1 MNDSPPSAGERA
13 AIAGYSAQYGIA
25 AEIVRRHLR
34 DLQWIRLADPTAGVA
49 DDFQFG
55 TSNARHAIQVKW
67 ALYPDS
73 FSWSDLFGT
82 PNSET
87 SLFGDLATAWRR
99 LRDETDGVLR
109 IHLCSNRY
117 ASSATPQ
124 AGSPL
129 QQVTATGPHHL
140 AAFLARSFQ
149 PVQHL
154 IACGLDDWSTIEDH
168 DLVREWRSA
177 WDRVQAASG
186 LSDVDFVAY
195 LAAIEVR
202 LGISAPL
209 ELLADSEQSSDQH
222 HIAQTIQRLVS
233 DARHIVHLTRDE
245 LLTELGWW
253 NRLAYRHPHRFPVP
267 EVYTPNA
274 AAVASLSEAL
284 KDHES
289 GYLALVG
296 AAGTGKSTLLESF
309 RADAAVVRYYAFVPD
324 STGPIS
330 ARGEAQ
336 AFLHD
341 LNLALQ
347 DTGLYS
353 RHFGADLTGQ
363 RSILASLLEDAHRR
377 YEREG
382 RPTIVIVDGLDHI
395 SREQSPTRSLIDEL
409 PAPELL
415 QSGVYFALGSQ
426 SVAMLPSNIR
436 DTLAESRHIELP
448 ALARAEVDSIIDKSG
463 VGAWI
468 TESVREAL
476 HNESEGHPLA
486 LTYLLQDLADVE
498 SSVGNASDR
507 NLEATSRL
515 RELTAFRGDVLRRY
529 NGYLESVG
537 GDAALMELLA
547 VVSRVRAPVR
557 IDWLASW
564 TSAELAEKFTSRTY
578 PFFARAGDEWH
589 FIHNSFRLFLIERTS
604 AVAGVFSGER
614 DRSQYARTAD
624 ICATSSSVVYR
635 DEELSHR
642 YLAGQLH
649 RVVELATPA
658 ALRSRLVQ
666 LRPTRVVRSHANI
679 ALRAASEL
687 GDLAAM
693 VPLFL
698 FAAELVQRDYILNP
712 STLAEAAV
720 EVLPPGEVREHLLQ
734 SGRLVVEDAAAF
746 RAAAHLASAG
756 SYLLAD
762 ELLRAADDPRS
773 SLGRRSRSEGS
784 RTDTI
789 TAWTRAHYLLGGFD
803 RVLAALDAVEG
814 PRHVDL
820 DDQDHED
827 AIDSARVIRQRAL
840 ACCSEL
846 AAEVR
851 DNEALERISAEVS
864 AIGDPNWI
872 ARMHV
877 VRARTAAEDGLL
889 GEVAQHA
896 QSVVSLD
903 RRSVQPPP
911 DPNLGED
918 SHAARGSHLIV
929 EALRHA
935 MLETLLRSGLG
946 DLSEASILAERPL
959 MRRWPDTSLSGQGLA
974 PFLPYLATTRL
985 ELVLPHHDAVAATPT
1000 HSDLDPRHA
1009 GRRRFEEALRVLAQI
1024 ETLAWPSPTVEPGT
1038 TPPIS
1043 SLADPIVR
1051 LLEVPS
1057 RQTHDWSSWYSFRD
1071 AAPELWERLLASA
1084 LASPYD
1090 TVESV
1095 IRLFQDAWSSS
1106 TRRVYWHPS
1115 LRTGIVKWVAEHVP
1129 GLTDLTQEILTSI
1142 DTEIDGAAWDVH
1154 DRVDTWLTQSRS
1166 WAAAGFENRAR
1177 VALQSAVEQG
1187 WGPSQN
1193 DENEQLAHYAEW
1205 LELAF
1210 ESGAIGVNPF
1220 VEDILDF
1227 ASRVERAS
1235 ADASSQAK
1243 AAAEAI
1249 TIAAFRASPALAC
1262 QLATFFCDLGVFEES
1277 AAIGSIVRGLVAS
1290 TDGAEVGL
1298 SIYCHM
1304 LAPTSQYIAPAV
1316 RADVTRAASQSASKA
1331 TLAWAESLRIG
1342 SENGAG
1348 TSETDAEQPPGS
1360 DEPQAVPPPIPGSPS
1375 ALLRQMREADAA
1387 DVSGATL
1394 AAWEAA
1400 LAESTHLPSRPV
1412 AEALVD
1418 EGRRMGL
1425 TGPFMGTVIAI
1436 CAAAGG
1442 GKKATDALSEA
1453 LTRLP
1458 ITGWWRRYDGGTR
1471 LALVKAALGGNDPEL
1486 QRISLND
1493 FAGAITSGA
1502 LSADIPI
1509 HDLLHIL
1516 GVLVGDRAVG
1526 DAWVSARPSLDIF
1539 APSATRPASLTAPTD
1554 AISPAEAGA
1563 KWVSGFVGHPTRAID
1578 FGARNVLEAL
1588 INARSASAEL
1598 ATVDLLASGGWLAEG
1613 ALAILLRAAAHG
1625 HRLSDA
1631 ALGEIAVAARND
1643 DLIVRALAQEVL
1655 VTSGVDPP
1663 TLPVRELPPAI
1674 RLSFPPLSGYK
1685 SYLVDAEGVPV
1696 VDMTNPLEV
1705 VAPYEDLLLKIADVS
1720 GLDESAVLHYA
1731 SEIARTQTDLW
1742 LAGGHRAQA
1751 ERLKRR
1757 GQKLIYRPWA
1767 LMVGR
1772 RAVGHVAALLHDS
1785 GNLRSAGN
1793 LAVEMGL
1800 LDSIDSPTPRPLNA
1814 STPLPWR
1821 DESVRGYDT
1830 RTWTEEAT
1838 AAAEAYASAHRDAE
1852 TFVLAEVGEWK
1863 SLAWNTPSERRTL
1876 VPVVGLR
1883 SKGLRLIR
1891 TASVTS
1897 LDLES
1902 RAYEEFDS
1910 GDKTLVVRSEEFLS
1924 DPERPQWI
1932 AINPSFARRLGWR
1945 PSMDVPFEWLGEDGT
1960 WRARTVFRVRGDL
1973 GFAPPEDDYAG
1984 SVWQVELSE
1993 AGERDLRSVEPTFSR
2008 LLRVKRRVKRDD
2020 GEDSATA
2027 QVELPETGPIR

>member
-55 TSNARHAIQVKW
+55 TSNSRHAIQVKW

-82 PNSET
+82 PSSDT
-87 SLFGDLATAWRR
+87 SLFGDLAAAWRR

-124 AGSPL
+124 SGSPL
-129 QQVTATGPHHL
+129 QQATATGPHHL
-140 AAFLARSFQ
+140 AAFIARSFQ
-149 PVQHL
+149 PIQEL
-154 IACGLDDWSTIEDH
+154 IARGLDDWSTIEEY

-177 WDRVQAASG
+177 WDRVRTASG

-202 LGISAPL
+202 LGISAPH

-222 HIAQTIQRLVS
+222 HVAQTIQRLVG
-233 DARHIVHLTRDE
+233 DARQIVHLTRDE

-267 EVYTPNA
+267 DLYTPNA
-274 AAVASLSEAL
+274 AAVAALGEAL

-347 DTGLYS
+347 ETGLYS
-353 RHFGADLTGQ
+353 RNFGADLTGQ
-363 RSILASLLEDAHRR
+363 RSVLASLLEDAHRR

-382 RPTIVIVDGLDHI
+382 RSTIVIVDGLDHI
-395 SREQSPTRSLIDEL
+395 AREQSPTRSLIDEL

-426 SVAMLPSNIR
+426 SIAILPPNIR
-436 DTLAESRHIELP
+436 DSLAGSRHVEIP
-448 ALARAEVDSIIDKSG
+448 ALACAEVDAIIDKSG
-463 VGAWI
+463 VGAWLA
-468 TESVREAL
+468 ESVRETL
-476 HNESEGHPLA
+476 HDESEGHPLA

-498 SSVGNASDR
+498 SSVGNPSDR

-515 RELTAFRGDVLRRY
+515 RELTPFRGDVLRRY

-547 VVSRVRAPVR
+547 VVSRVRTPVQ

-564 TSAELAEKFTSRTY
+564 TSAELAEKFTSSTY
-578 PFFARAGDEWH
+578 PFFTRSGDEWH
-589 FIHNSFRLFLIERTS
+589 FIHNSFRLFLIEKTS
-604 AVAGVFSGER
+604 TVAGAFSDER

-624 ICATSSSVVYR
+624 ICATSVSVVYR

-649 RVVELATPA
+649 RVVELATPE
-658 ALRSRLVQ
+658 ALRSRLFQ
-666 LRPTRVVRSHANI
+666 LRPTRVIRSHANI
-679 ALRAASEL
+679 ALRAAAEL
-687 GDLAAM
+687 GNLTAM

-698 FAAELVQRDYILNP
+698 FTAELAQRDYILNP

-720 EVLPPGEVREHLLQ
+720 EVLPPDELREHLLQ

-746 RAAAHLASAG
+746 RAAAHLASTG

-762 ELLRAADDPRS
+762 ELLRAADDPSS
-773 SLGRRSRSEGS
+773 SLGGRSRSGGS

-789 TAWTRAHYLLGGFD
+789 TAWTRAHYLLGGLD
-803 RVLAALDAVEG
+803 RVLAALDAIEVS
-814 PRHVDL
+814 RHTDL
-820 DDQDHED
+820 DDHDRED
-827 AIDSARVIRQRAL
+827 AIDSARLVRQRVL

-851 DNEALERISAEVS
+851 DNETLESISAQVA
-864 AIGDPNWI
+864 AIGDLNWV
-872 ARMHV
+872 ARIQV
-877 VRARTAAEDGLL
+877 VRARTAAEDGRL
-889 GEVAQHA
+889 GEVAQRA
-896 QSVVSLD
+896 QAVVSLD
-903 RRSVQPPP
+903 AQSLQAPRSTEFGNDPDAAGEPRR
-911 DPNLGED
+911 
-918 SHAARGSHLIV
+918 IV
-929 EALRHA
+929 EGLRHA

-946 DLSEASILAERPL
+946 DLSEASMLTEAPL
-959 MRRWPDTSLSGQGLA
+959 VRRWPDTSLSGQGLA

-985 ELVLPHHDAVAATPT
+985 RLVLPDQGTDAATPMET
-1000 HSDLDPRHA
+1000 DSDPRHA
-1009 GRRRFEEALRVLAQI
+1009 GRRRFKEALRALAQI
-1024 ETLAWPSPTVEPGT
+1024 ETLAWPSRIGT
-1038 TPPIS
+1038 PATIPLIP
-1043 SLADPIVR
+1043 SLADPILR

-1084 LASPYD
+1084 LASPYE

-1095 IRLFQDAWSSS
+1095 IQLFEEAWASS
-1106 TRRVYWHPS
+1106 TRGVYWHPS
-1115 LRTGIVKWVAEHVP
+1115 LRTGVVRWVAEHVP
-1129 GLTDLTQEILTSI
+1129 GLTDWTKEILTSI
-1142 DTEIDGAAWDVH
+1142 DAEIDGASWDVH
-1154 DRVDTWLTQSRS
+1154 DRVDTWLRHSRS
-1166 WAAAGFENRAR
+1166 WAAAGFEDRAR
-1177 VALQSAVEQG
+1177 AALHSAVERG

-1193 DENEQLAHYAEW
+1193 DDNEQLAHYAEW

-1210 ESGAIGVNPF
+1210 EGGSIEVDPF
-1220 VEDILDF
+1220 VEEIVDF
-1227 ASRVERAS
+1227 ASRVEGAS
-1235 ADASSQAK
+1235 AEAPSQAK
-1243 AAAEAI
+1243 GAAEAI
-1249 TIAAFRASPALAC
+1249 IIATFRANPGLAC
-1262 QLATFFCDLGVFEES
+1262 QLATLFCDLGVFEES

-1290 TDGAEVGL
+1290 GDGVEVAL
-1298 SIYCHM
+1298 SIYCHL

-1316 RADVTRAASQSASKA
+1316 RDDISLAASESDSKDS
-1331 TLAWAESLRIG
+1331 LAWAESLRIG
-1342 SENGAG
+1342 SEHGDG
-1348 TSETDAEQPPGS
+1348 ISHTAEEQLPVP
-1360 DEPQAVPPPIPGSPS
+1360 DEGEPVPPPTPASPS
-1375 ALLRQMREADAA
+1375 ALLGQMREADSES
-1387 DVSGATL
+1387 VSGATMS
-1394 AAWEAA
+1394 AWEAA
-1400 LAESTHLPSRPV
+1400 LADSTHRPSRAV

-1418 EGRRMGL
+1418 EGRRLGL
-1425 TGPFMGTVIAI
+1425 TGPLMGSLVAI
-1436 CAAAGG
+1436 CAAAGSG
-1442 GKKATDALSEA
+1442 TKASDALSEA
-1453 LTRLP
+1453 LGRLP
-1458 ITGWWRRYDGGTR
+1458 ATGWWRRYDGGTR
-1471 LALVKAALGGNDPEL
+1471 LALLKAALKEHDLNL
-1486 QRISLND
+1486 QRIGVND

-1502 LSADIPI
+1502 LPADISI
-1509 HDLLHIL
+1509 RDLLHIL
-1516 GVLVGDRAVG
+1516 RVLVGDREVG
-1526 DAWVSARPSLDIF
+1526 QAWVSARPSLDVF
-1539 APSATRPASLTAPTD
+1539 APIAARSGLIAHPTEAMSSAQ
-1554 AISPAEAGA
+1554 AGA
-1563 KWVSGFVGHPTRAID
+1563 KWVSEFVGHPTRAID

-1588 INARSASAEL
+1588 ISAGSASAEL
-1598 ATVDLLASGGWLAEG
+1598 AAVDLLSSGGWRAEG
-1613 ALAILLRAAAHG
+1613 ALSILLRVITHG
-1625 HRLSDA
+1625 RTLSDA
-1631 ALGEIAVAARND
+1631 ALERIAVAAQSD
-1643 DLIVRALAQEVL
+1643 DLIVRALAEEVL
-1655 VTSGVDPP
+1655 SKSGMGLP
-1663 TLPVRELPPAI
+1663 TLPDRELPPAL
-1674 RLSFPPLSGYK
+1674 RLSFPPLSGHK
-1685 SYLVDAEGVPV
+1685 SYLLDAEGVPV

-1705 VAPYEDLLLKIADVS
+1705 VAPYEDLLLKIAEVS

-1785 GNLRSAGN
+1785 GNLRSTGN

-1800 LDSIDSPTPRPLNA
+1800 LDSTESPTPRPLNA

-1830 RTWTEEAT
+1830 RSWTEEAT
-1838 AAAEAYASAHRDAE
+1838 AAAEVYASAHRAAG
-1852 TFVLAEVGEWK
+1852 TFVLAEEGEWK
-1863 SLAWNTPSERRTL
+1863 SLAWKAPREHRTL

-1891 TASVTS
+1891 TVSVMT

-1910 GDKTLVVRSEEFLS
+1910 GDQTLVVRSREFLS

-1945 PSMDVPFEWLGEDGT
+1945 PSIDVPFQWLGEDGT
-1960 WRARTVFRVRGDL
+1960 WRARTILRVHGDL
-1973 GFAPPEDDYAG
+1973 GFAPPADDYAG

-1993 AGERDLRSVEPTFSR
+1993 AGERELRSVEPTFSR
-2008 LLRVKRRVKRDD
+2008 LVRVKRRVTTDH
-2020 GEDSATA
+2020 GEEEATA
-2027 QVELPETGPIR
+2027 EVELPATDRFR